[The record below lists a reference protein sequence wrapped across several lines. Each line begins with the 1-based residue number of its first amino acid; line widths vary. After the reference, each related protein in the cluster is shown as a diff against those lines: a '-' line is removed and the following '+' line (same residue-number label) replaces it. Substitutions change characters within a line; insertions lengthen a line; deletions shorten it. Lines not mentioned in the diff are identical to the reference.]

1 MVFLTKVCFPQLS
14 VVMLLVLSKL
24 KGRAENQTGLLHVS
38 KADSSHTALC
48 IGSYVLKY
56 KHHGCF
62 LVKQTFH
69 SVEFSFAWE
78 LG

>member
-48 IGSYVLKY
+48 
-56 KHHGCF
+56 
-62 LVKQTFH
+62 
-69 SVEFSFAWE
+69 A
-78 LG
+78 LGLMYLNISIMVVSL